1 MPAEKYRERGRR
13 GRCIPSAVPSLGRCG
28 PVLVASLACLLAG
41 CGGGTRPERRGQTG
55 SALDAND
62 QTAFD
67 YFLGKG
73 LTNFQAAG
81 IVGNLDQESGDD
93 PTAVQQGGPGRGI
106 AQWSVGG
113 RWDTDQ
119 GDNATWYAGTQNANV
134 LALGLQLD
142 FIWYELTARGYGY
155 GTLRTAPNVT
165 DATIDFEVDFE
176 GCGQCDQGTRIA
188 YAQQVLSEFG
198 GHTSGGGG
206 TTADACNKGSGFC
219 TETLQCDNGHWIIR
233 QDDAAACTTIE
244 NVEESCNVGGGY
256 CTETLQC
263 ENGHWVPRSGDPAAC
278 TSGPGG

>member
-1 MPAEKYRERGRR
+1 MGSGMNQPLFK
-13 GRCIPSAVPSLGRCG
+13 L
-28 PVLVASLACLLAG
+28 LAPCLLASLPVVAG
-41 CGGGTRPERRGQTG
+41 CSGAANDESLGNSG
-55 SALDAND
+55 SAYSESGNEK
-62 QTAFD
+62 TAFD
-67 YFLGKG
+67 FFVGKG
-73 LTNFQAAG
+73 LSENQSAG
-81 IVGNLDQESGDD
+81 IVGNLIQESNVN
-93 PTAVQQGGPGRGI
+93 PAVSQYGGGPGRGI
-106 AQWSVGG
+106 AQWSEGG
-113 RWDTDQ
+113 RWNSDYH
-119 GDNATWYAGTQNANV
+119 DNVVWYAGTKGQSPY
-134 LALGLQLD
+134 ALGLQLD